1 MLWFYR
7 FENSQKTR
15 VKRFVPK
22 NLQKGIA
29 QVSELV
35 MPFTFYDK
43 NMSVKYLA
51 YQTVFLVDQTTPI
64 SFAIA

>member
-35 MPFTFYDK
+35 MPFIFYHK

-51 YQTVFLVDQTTPI
+51 YQTVLLVDQTTPI
-64 SFAIA
+64 SFPIA